1 MRARRTA
8 QVGLLDCPVVD
19 HPAAAILEQVSAWL
33 DEHREVLGW
42 VSADIDRGVSSSVG
56 RQGLTCET
64 ILRCAVLKHLWQ
76 QGYREL
82 AFTLRDSLTAQ
93 RFARLGGCRAPG
105 KSALQALIS
114 AIRPATWERINRH
127 LLRFA
132 QTEGIE
138 TGETVRIDSTVTE
151 THILSP
157 EDSRLL
163 LDGVRVLTRLLKEAR
178 KHLGPAVVFHDHRR
192 ACKRRALEVRSR
204 RGAKRRAQT
213 YRRLLRLVAR
223 TTGYVKAA
231 KPQVGASREPWARSW
246 ESRAEHCMEL
256 LERVVDQT
264 RRRVLQGESVPAP
277 EKVASLFEPHTDIIR
292 KGGRRTYY
300 GHKINLATGKSGLVL
315 DVVVESG
322 NPADSERCLPMLKRH
337 VAHYGSAPE
346 RAALDGG
353 YGSKSNLEDAK
364 ALGVVDVVFHKKGGL
379 KADQMARSSWI
390 YGQLKRFRAGIEAGI
405 SYLKRCFGLARCN
418 WKGLTRFRAYVHS
431 AVLAHNLIR
440 LARLQPGST

>member
-1 MRARRTA
+1 MRERRTA
-8 QVGLLDCPVVD
+8 QTGLLDHSVVD
-19 HPAAAILEQVSAWL
+19 HPAAAVLERVSALL
-33 DEHREVLGW
+33 DEHRELLDW
-42 VSADIDRGVSSSVG
+42 VSADIDSGASSSVG

-82 AFTLRDSLTAQ
+82 AFTLQDSLTAQ
-93 RFARLGGCRAPG
+93 RFARLVGGRAPG
-105 KSALQALIS
+105 KSALQCLIS
-114 AIRPATWERINRH
+114 AIRPETWERINRR

-138 TGETVRIDSTVTE
+138 TGAQVRIDSTVTE

-178 KHLGPAVVFHDHRR
+178 KRLGTAVVFSDHRR
-192 ACKRRALEVRSR
+192 ACKRRALEVRSQ
-204 RGAKRRAQT
+204 RGAERRART
-213 YRRLLRLVAR
+213 YRRLLKLVAR
-223 TTGYVKAA
+223 TIGYMETAR
-231 KPQVGASREPWARSW
+231 PQVGAIQEPWARSW
-246 ESRAEHCMEL
+246 ESRAEHYMEL

-264 RRRVLQGESVPAP
+264 KRRVLHGETVPAP

-292 KGGRRTYY
+292 KGGRRTHY

-322 NPADSERCLPMLKRH
+322 NPADSERCLPMLERH
-337 VAHYGSAPE
+337 LAQYGSAPE

-379 KADQMARSSWI
+379 KPDQMARSSWI

-405 SYLKRCFGLARCN
+405 SYLKRCFGLDRCN
-418 WKGLTRFRAYVHS
+418 WKGLTHFRAYVHS

-440 LARLQPGST
+440 LARLKPRPT

>member
-19 HPAAAILEQVSAWL
+19 HPAAATLERVSAWL
-33 DEHREVLGW
+33 DEHREVLEW
-42 VSADIDRGVSSSVG
+42 VSADIDRGASPSVG

-82 AFTLRDSLTAQ
+82 AFTLRDSLSAQ
-93 RFARLGGCRAPG
+93 RFARLGGNRAPG

-114 AIRPATWERINRH
+114 AIRPATWERINRR

-138 TGETVRIDSTVTE
+138 PGETVRIDSTVTE

-178 KHLGPAVVFHDHRR
+178 KRLGTAVVFHDHRR

-204 RGAKRRAQT
+204 RGAK
-213 YRRLLRLVAR
+213 
-223 TTGYVKAA
+223 
-231 KPQVGASREPWARSW
+231 
-246 ESRAEHCMEL
+246 L
-256 LERVVDQT
+256 LERVVDRT
-264 RRRVLQGESVPAP
+264 RRRVLRGETVPAP

-346 RAALDGG
+346 RAALNGG
-353 YGSKSNLEDAK
+353 YGSRNNLEDAK

-418 WKGLTRFRAYVHS
+418 WKGLTHFRAYVHS